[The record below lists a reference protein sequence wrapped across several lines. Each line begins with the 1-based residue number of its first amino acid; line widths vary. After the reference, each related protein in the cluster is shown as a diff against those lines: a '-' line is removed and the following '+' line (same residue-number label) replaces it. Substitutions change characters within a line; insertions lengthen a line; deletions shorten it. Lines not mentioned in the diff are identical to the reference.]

1 MSVITCP
8 RCGASNT
15 LTARFCSTCGTSL
28 VTVPAPTLPPAGYVP
43 PPAQQYYPYQYPA
56 NSWEVAR
63 TNKINNTL
71 TGLLLLVIGVLIAW
85 IPFAGFI
92 GGIVG
97 FIGGILVYIGRE
109 PFGADHVRNT
119 TLALIFFVV
128 GIAGTIF
135 GFFYALTY
143 GISSGLGASVVGL
156 FGIVFLIGGAIFGL
170 AEVLLTYSLQS
181 SNRHML
187 LWTAYGI
194 SIFLGVVNVFLLP
207 FGSGGFWT
215 LYFGTGVL
223 LFTGFLAA
231 IPARTLWDSILPGTR
246 KNRSSRN
253 TTTNDTATARK
264 TTLVSKILSKE
275 NHVDALTLFHQMCGV
290 SFLASARSRKCPC
303 SRQKG
308 IISYVQS
315 RKGLTGK

>member
-71 TGLLLLVIGVLIAW
+71 TGLLLL
-85 IPFAGFI
+85 FI
-92 GGIVG
+92 
-97 FIGGILVYIGRE
+97 
-109 PFGADHVRNT
+109 
-119 TLALIFFVV
+119 V

-170 AEVLLTYSLQS
+170 AEVLLTY
-181 SNRHML
+181 
-187 LWTAYGI
+187 
-194 SIFLGVVNVFLLP
+194 
-207 FGSGGFWT
+207 
-215 LYFGTGVL
+215 
-223 LFTGFLAA
+223 
-231 IPARTLWDSILPGTR
+231 
-246 KNRSSRN
+246 
-253 TTTNDTATARK
+253 
-264 TTLVSKILSKE
+264 
-275 NHVDALTLFHQMCGV
+275 
-290 SFLASARSRKCPC
+290 
-303 SRQKG
+303 
-308 IISYVQS
+308 
-315 RKGLTGK
+315 

>member
-15 LTARFCSTCGTSL
+15 PPARFCNTCGTSL
-28 VTVPAPTLPPAGYVP
+28 LTVPAPAVP
-43 PPAQQYYPYQYPA
+43 PMGYAPLPAQQYYPYQYPA
-56 NSWEVAR
+56 NYWEVAR

-97 FIGGILVYIGRE
+97 FIGGILVLVGRE

-128 GIAGTIF
+128 GIAVTVF
-135 GFFYALTY
+135 GFFYAVAY
-143 GISSGLGASVVGL
+143 NVPSGLGDSFVTM

-170 AEVLLTYSLQS
+170 SEVLLTYSFQRS
-181 SNRHML
+181 HGHTL

-194 SIFLGVVNVFLLP
+194 SIFLNIVNLFIPP
-207 FGSGGFWT
+207 FGSGGFWPF
-215 LYFGTGVL
+215 YFGTGVY

-231 IPARTLWDSILPGTR
+231 VPAALYGAAFYLARERIVRHEIPPPMTQQQPG
-246 KNRSSRN
+246 K
-253 TTTNDTATARK
+253 
-264 TTLVSKILSKE
+264 
-275 NHVDALTLFHQMCGV
+275 
-290 SFLASARSRKCPC
+290 PPW
-303 SRQKG
+303 
-308 IISYVQS
+308 
-315 RKGLTGK
+315 

>member
-15 LTARFCSTCGTSL
+15 PTARFCSTCGTSL
-28 VTVPAPTLPPAGYVP
+28 VTVPAPTLPPTGYTP

-63 TNKINNTL
+63 TNKINNSQTA
-71 TGLLLLVIGVLIAW
+71 LLHVVIGVLIAW

-97 FIGGILVYIGRE
+97 FIGGILVYIGPE

-119 TLALIFFVV
+119 TLALIFFVA

-135 GFFYALTY
+135 GFFSALTY

-170 AEVLLTYSLQS
+170 AEVLLTYFLQS
-181 SNRHML
+181 NNRHML
-187 LWTAYGI
+187 LWTTYGI
-194 SIFLGVVNVFLLP
+194 SIFLGVGHVFLLP
-207 FGSGGFWT
+207 FCSC
-215 LYFGTGVL
+215 
-223 LFTGFLAA
+223 GFL
-231 IPARTLWDSILPGTR
+231 T
-246 KNRSSRN
+246 
-253 TTTNDTATARK
+253 
-264 TTLVSKILSKE
+264 
-275 NHVDALTLFHQMCGV
+275 F
-290 SFLASARSRKCPC
+290 
-303 SRQKG
+303 
-308 IISYVQS
+308 
-315 RKGLTGK
+315 

>member
-1 MSVITCP
+1 MSY
-8 RCGASNT
+8 A
-15 LTARFCSTCGTSL
+15 
-28 VTVPAPTLPPAGYVP
+28 P

-56 NSWEVAR
+56 SYWEVAR

-97 FIGGILVYIGRE
+97 FIEGILVYIGRE

-170 AEVLLTYSLQS
+170 AEVLLTYSLES

-187 LWTAYGI
+187 LSTTYGI

-231 IPARTLWDSILPGTR
+231 IPAALYGTAFYLARERIVRHQIPPPMTQQQPG
-246 KNRSSRN
+246 K
-253 TTTNDTATARK
+253 
-264 TTLVSKILSKE
+264 
-275 NHVDALTLFHQMCGV
+275 
-290 SFLASARSRKCPC
+290 PPW
-303 SRQKG
+303 
-308 IISYVQS
+308 
-315 RKGLTGK
+315 

>member
-15 LTARFCSTCGTSL
+15 PPARFCSTCGTSL
-28 VTVPAPTLPPAGYVP
+28 VTLPTPTLPPVGYAP

-92 GGIVG
+92 GGI
-97 FIGGILVYIGRE
+97 
-109 PFGADHVRNT
+109 
-119 TLALIFFVV
+119 
-128 GIAGTIF
+128 
-135 GFFYALTY
+135 
-143 GISSGLGASVVGL
+143 
-156 FGIVFLIGGAIFGL
+156 IFGL
-170 AEVLLTYSLQS
+170 SEVLLTYSLQS

-187 LWTAYGI
+187 LWAAYGI

-231 IPARTLWDSILPGTR
+231 IPAALYGTAFYLARERIVRHEIPPPMKQQEPG
-246 KNRSSRN
+246 K
-253 TTTNDTATARK
+253 
-264 TTLVSKILSKE
+264 
-275 NHVDALTLFHQMCGV
+275 
-290 SFLASARSRKCPC
+290 PPW
-303 SRQKG
+303 
-308 IISYVQS
+308 
-315 RKGLTGK
+315 

>member
-1 MSVITCP
+1 M
-8 RCGASNT
+8 
-15 LTARFCSTCGTSL
+15 
-28 VTVPAPTLPPAGYVP
+28 GYAP

-56 NSWEVAR
+56 NYWEVVR

-97 FIGGILVYIGRE
+97 FIGGILVLVGRE
-109 PFGADHVRNT
+109 PFGADHVRNA

-128 GIAGTIF
+128 GIAVTIF
-135 GFFYALTY
+135 GFFYALAY
-143 GISSGLGASVVGL
+143 GISSGLGVSVVGL

-170 AEVLLTYSLQS
+170 AEVLLTYSLQRS
-181 SNRHML
+181 SGRTL

-194 SIFLGVVNVFLLP
+194 SIFLGLVNLFVLP

-215 LYFGTGVL
+215 LYFGTGVG

-231 IPARTLWDSILPGTR
+231 IPAALYGTAFYLARERIVRHEIPPPMTQLQPG
-246 KNRSSRN
+246 K
-253 TTTNDTATARK
+253 
-264 TTLVSKILSKE
+264 
-275 NHVDALTLFHQMCGV
+275 
-290 SFLASARSRKCPC
+290 PPW
-303 SRQKG
+303 
-308 IISYVQS
+308 
-315 RKGLTGK
+315 